1 MDILAARKKA
11 AERLQEQNQQQAAQT
26 APPAPA
32 HAPVPEQAAMPVVPA
47 ESVAESAPPAPAVV
61 VPEAAVGQAPAES
74 AAGPAP
80 DQTAP
85 EDAAGEQPTREIEML
100 SFRLG
105 GEEYAL
111 MVEDVKEV
119 LKNRDLT
126 QVPNAPEYILG
137 VTALRG
143 PILAVID
150 LSRRLGLPPAARDEK
165 SRILV
170 VSSNDED
177 TGIVVDR
184 VTGVVRIQPEDIR
197 PVPETIVQGAEYLRG
212 IVRKNDRLYILLDRE
227 KALGA

>member
-11 AERLQEQNQQQAAQT
+11 AERKQEQKQPEREVKPV
-26 APPAPA
+26 PPAPPS
-32 HAPVPEQAAMPVVPA
+32 APSPPEPAAEQAVPVAAAAPETAVSPPPA
-47 ESVAESAPPAPAVV
+47 EAVSVALPVTGEAQSAVQASSE
-61 VPEAAVGQAPAES
+61 EAAGDQPA
-74 AAGPAP
+74 
-80 DQTAP
+80 
-85 EDAAGEQPTREIEML
+85 REVEML

-111 MVEDVKEV
+111 MVDDVKEV
-119 LKNRDLT
+119 LKNRELT

-150 LSRRLGLPPAARDEK
+150 LSKRLGLPPAVRDEK

-184 VTGVVRIQPEDIR
+184 VTGVVRIHPEDIR
-197 PVPETIVQGAEYLRG
+197 PVPETIERGSEYLRG

>member
-1 MDILAARKKA
+1 
-11 AERLQEQNQQQAAQT
+11 LQEQKQPEQEAQPVPPAAASAADQIVESPGPAGT
-26 APPAPA
+26 VPESQPPAPA
-32 HAPVPEQAAMPVVPA
+32 ADAEAQTARDTAAGTAPVAEGPA
-47 ESVAESAPPAPAVV
+47 E
-61 VPEAAVGQAPAES
+61 AAS
-74 AAGPAP
+74 
-80 DQTAP
+80 
-85 EDAAGEQPTREIEML
+85 EQQVQQVQEIEML

-119 LKNRDLT
+119 LKSRELT
-126 QVPNAPEYILG
+126 QVPNAPDYILG

-150 LSRRLGLPPAARDEK
+150 LSRRLGLPPAQRGEK

-177 TGIVVDR
+177 TGMVVDR
-184 VTGVVRIQPEDIR
+184 VTGVVKIHPEDIR
-197 PVPETIVQGAEYLRG
+197 PVPETIVQGSEFLRG

>member
-11 AERLQEQNQQQAAQT
+11 AERLQEQNNQKQEANHQ
-26 APPAPA
+26 PAPA
-32 HAPVPEQAAMPVVPA
+32 AAPAPVPEPAAPAAVSPA
-47 ESVAESAPPAPAVV
+47 EPAEQSQPAVQ
-61 VPEAAVGQAPAES
+61 PEAQPEPLTAQE
-74 AAGPAP
+74 P
-80 DQTAP
+80 DQPKPVQETGQQQA
-85 EDAAGEQPTREIEML
+85 QEIEML

-119 LKNRDLT
+119 LKNRELT
-126 QVPNAPEYILG
+126 KVPNAPDYILG

-150 LSRRLGLPPAARDEK
+150 LSKRLGLPAVTRDDK

-170 VSSNDED
+170 VSSNDEE

-184 VTGVVRIQPEDIR
+184 VTGVVRIHPEDIR
-197 PVPETIVQGAEYLRG
+197 PVPETIEQGSEYLRG
-212 IVRKNDRLYILLDRE
+212 IIRKNDKLYILLDRD
-227 KALGA
+227 KALAS